1 MEREKIFSKNVLEKP
16 ETKRASRNAGKI
28 DFSKLRRMGYNEN
41 PYGMP
46 ESVFEAMSLAN
57 QKGYNYPD
65 FVCGKLRQALADY
78 YDVTFDSVICG
89 AGSSALITMVGQAF
103 LNPEDEVILCPTFAA
118 FNDMIEIARAK
129 TITVSL
135 TEDKG
140 YDLDGIYN
148 AITDKTKMII
158 ICNPNNPTGQYL
170 SYDAIEEFIQKID
183 KNIVIIMDEAYIE
196 LATAEDCKTTIPLV
210 KKYPDRPIVVMRTF
224 SKYYA
229 LAGIRVGYVIC
240 NEEVAQGINTIP
252 GSSVSC
258 GAQAAA
264 LQALKEQE
272 YYQSTKE
279 KIVAGARYIEEEL
292 RKLGCDVWKTQTN
305 FILFDPHMDCE
316 EVRTKLIEKGIHI
329 STPMLDRVSISTKEN
344 NEYFIQCMKE
354 ILEER

>member
-129 TITVSL
+129 TITVPL

-170 SYDAIEEFIQKID
+170 SYDSIEAFIQKID
-183 KNIVIIMDEAYIE
+183 KNIVVIIDEAYIE
-196 LATAEDCKTTIPLV
+196 LATAEDCKTMIPLV

-240 NEEVAQGINTIP
+240 NEEIAQGINTIP

-279 KIVAGARYIEEEL
+279 KIVTGARYIEEEL
-292 RKLGCDVWKTQTN
+292 RKLGCDVWTTQTN

-316 EVRTKLIEKGIHI
+316 DVRTKLIEKGVHI
-329 STPMLDRVSISTKEN
+329 STPMLDRVSVSTKEN

-354 ILEER
+354 IIEER